1 MTQLIRFPS
10 LEQFR
15 NAVKRVRDRARW
27 VGRDE
32 TGEPIFD
39 PTKPVPTL
47 KFTGTVKFDGT
58 NSAIIWR
65 GNNEDGSK
73 PSISFQSRERVLTL
87 EQDNAG
93 FMATFIDRAEDLQRL
108 FFEIVDTRPMDKF
121 PNGADVKT
129 IAVFGEWCGGNIQ
142 KGVAITGLPKMFV
155 IFAVRLTFND
165 GTAEWLDI
173 AGLELENRE
182 AGIFNV
188 FQFGRWEVEID
199 FNQPEIAQQ
208 KIVELTEAIE
218 AECPAGKF
226 FGASGIGEGLVFTC
240 REEGWTGSDIWFKSK
255 GSQHSVSKVKTLA
268 SIDIEAFKKQ
278 QDFID
283 SVVTEARLIQGLQN
297 LVREQLKPFDMKS
310 MGDFLRWVVNDIK
323 KEENDTLTS
332 NGFDPKKVGGPIS
345 NKARPW
351 FIQKLNEGFEP

>member
-1 MTQLIRFPS
+1 MTQMIKFPS

-32 TGEPIFD
+32 NGEPIFD
-39 PTKPVPTL
+39 PTKLVPTL
-47 KFTGTVKFDGT
+47 KFTGTVKLHGT
-58 NSAIIWR
+58 NSAIVW
-65 GNNEDGSK
+65 NSDDE
-73 PSISFQSRERVLTL
+73 ISFQSRERVLTL

-93 FMATFIDRAEDLQRL
+93 FMAHMTSNEEHVEQLFATIARQFCSVEDFSVLDSL
-108 FFEIVDTRPMDKF
+108 ES
-121 PNGADVKT
+121 

-155 IFAVRLTFND
+155 VFAVRLTFDD
-165 GTAEWLDI
+165 GTSEWLDI
-173 AGLELENRE
+173 SNLEFENRE
-182 AGIFNV
+182 VGIFNV
-188 FQFGRWEVEID
+188 FQFGSWEVEID

-208 KIVELTEAIE
+208 KMVELVEAIE

-226 FGASGIGEGLVFTC
+226 FGVSGIGEGAVFTC
-240 REEGWTGSDIWFKSK
+240 REEGWTDSDVWLKVK
-255 GSQHSVSKVKTLA
+255 GEKHSVSKVKTLA
-268 SIDIEAFKKQ
+268 PVDIEAFKKQ

-283 SVVTEARLIQGLQN
+283 SVVTEARLVQGLQN

-310 MGDFLRWVVNDIK
+310 MGDFLRWIVNDIL
-323 KEENDTLTS
+323 KEEMDTITS
-332 NGFDPKKVGGPIS
+332 NGFDPKKIGGPIS